1 MPPLSYTSPW
11 INEEIVLFR
20 KSVRQFLNEQ
30 FVPNDDRWRANHLI
44 DRDAWRKAGHAGLI
58 SADVPEEWGGGG
70 GTFAHTAVV
79 LEELAR
85 AGITSFGVSVQDIV
99 SHYVLAYGSEAQKR
113 AWLPKLA
120 SGEFVGSIAMTE
132 PVAGSDLQAI
142 RTTARRD
149 GDHYVIDGSKT
160 FITNGYHADLV
171 CLACKTDPAARGAR
185 AISLV
190 MVETKDLPGYR
201 VGRVLE
207 KIGQHGQ
214 DTCEL
219 FFDGARVP
227 VANLLG
233 QEEGRGFAQMMEQ
246 LPYERMLIAVSGI
259 AAIEYALDITV
270 AYAKERKLFGGRLID
285 LQHARFTLAECRTE
299 AHIGRVFVD
308 DCIRRLMEGTLD
320 TATASM
326 AKYWLTDKQ
335 CEVADKCLQLHGGYG
350 YMVEYPI
357 ARIWADS
364 RVQRIYAGANE
375 VMKELVARA
384 L

>member
-1 MPPLSYTSPW
+1 
-11 INEEIVLFR
+11 
-20 KSVRQFLNEQ
+20 
-30 FVPNDDRWRANHLI
+30 
-44 DRDAWRKAGHAGLI
+44 
-58 SADVPEEWGGGG
+58 
-70 GTFAHTAVV
+70 
-79 LEELAR
+79 
-85 AGITSFGVSVQDIV
+85 
-99 SHYVLAYGSEAQKR
+99 
-113 AWLPKLA
+113 
-120 SGEFVGSIAMTE
+120 MTE
-132 PVAGSDLQAI
+132 PVAGSDLQNI
-142 RTTARRD
+142 RTTARRE

-171 CLACKTDPAARGAR
+171 CLACKTDAAARGAR

-233 QEEGRGFAQMMEQ
+233 TEEGRGFAQMMEQ

-259 AAIEYALDITV
+259 AAIELSLEITV

-299 AHIGRVFVD
+299 AHLGRVFVD

-320 TATASM
+320 TATAAM

-335 CEVADKCLQLHGGYG
+335 CEIADKCLQLHGGYG
-350 YMVEYPI
+350 YMLEYPI